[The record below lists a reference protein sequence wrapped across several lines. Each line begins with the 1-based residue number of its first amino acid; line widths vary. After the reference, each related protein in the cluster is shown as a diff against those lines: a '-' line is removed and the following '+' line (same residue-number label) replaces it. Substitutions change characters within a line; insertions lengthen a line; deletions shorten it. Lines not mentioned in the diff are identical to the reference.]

1 MAKGNA
7 LLGYARG
14 SVGDVTFSRV
24 KGQQVSKARNRK
36 PANPKT
42 KRQMLQRASFI
53 NPVKFFTQG
62 VQAFYK
68 FAYSDKK
75 VTESDFNAFQRHNAK
90 ASYPVTKDEYNSN
103 KVAPIGRYMMTKGKL
118 PGVVLSSDNTHEGCP
133 VLRLVGISIDSTMA
147 VLSQFLIDSFGLSA
161 GDIVT
166 IVAVEQLGVT
176 FSAAGIDFTNA
187 ESVTWSIEQFILDTA
202 DTRLIN
208 TVFTKIAV
216 YDYLNDSFI
225 GPRNYSDAGDGAVC
239 GLAIAVSRETALG
252 LETSTA
258 FIKWDTKTDAY
269 IDLRNTDAEVAKVL
283 TSWGATG
290 EAILQGSIAKA

>member
-62 VQAFYK
+62 TQAFFK

-90 ASYPVTKDEYNSN
+90 ASYPVTKAEYDSN
-103 KVAPIGRYMMTKGKL
+103 KVAPLGRYMMTKGKL
-118 PGVVLSSDNTHEGCP
+118 PAIGVAHYDEEDNCP
-133 VLRLVGISIDSTMA
+133 TFA
-147 VLSQFLIDSFGLSA
+147 FGLTTEPTTIGAISAALISKGWVSA

-166 IVAVEQLGVT
+166 IVGISVDGV
-176 FSAAGIDFTNA
+176 SYDGGDIDFSNA
-187 ESVTWSIEQFILDTA
+187 EHPVWNIAQFVVDASSSVLTATAFANFDTG
-202 DTRLIN
+202 L
-208 TVFTKIAV
+208 
-216 YDYLNDSFI
+216 YDGVWHVL
-225 GPRNYSDAGDGAVC
+225 PKLHEDAGDSTIC

-252 LETSTA
+252 LETSTSYIEWNA
-258 FIKWDTKTDAY
+258 KADAY
-269 IDLRNTDAEVAKVL
+269 IDLRNTDDEVAKVL

-290 EAILQGSIAKA
+290 EAILQGAIAKA